1 LALCGEAPVVPMASS
16 GLERWR
22 PHKMRLRRPAV
33 VVIGEPLDL
42 SRWQGRD
49 DRRAAI
55 EASTA
60 LLEAIRLLQIE
71 GDHLLEG
78 SRSE

>member
-1 LALCGEAPVVPMASS
+1 MALCGEAPVIPVASS

-22 PHKMRLRRPAV
+22 RKWKLRRRAV

-42 SRWQGRD
+42 SRWHGRD

-60 LLEAIRLLQIE
+60 LLEAVRSL
-71 GDHLLEG
+71 LLE
-78 SRSE
+78 SQQVLAAPPDE